1 MCLVMDLAH
10 EPSRIAFALVKKL
23 RFLGTSEIG
32 TRLGVTRSR
41 AHAITRDRDFPE
53 PYQTLTMGSIWLDED
68 VEAWIR
74 EHRPAL
80 AEDPE
85 GE

>member
-1 MCLVMDLAH
+1 MDLAH
-10 EPSRIAFALVKKL
+10 ERPRIAFALVKKL

-32 TRLGVTRSR
+32 ARLGVTRSR
-41 AHAITRDRDFPE
+41 AHAITRDRDFPA
-53 PYQTLTMGSIWLDED
+53 PYQTLTMGSIWLEDD